1 MISDIGLSFKIINAS
16 CIEIAENKTNRE
28 VNEML
33 VEELSELIKAVIKL
47 ERWDMG
53 EITLRYN
60 IDEIHNNL
68 YEEMGDVIIMILQFI
83 YKNKIEYKEL
93 LNEILLNSQ
102 DRNMKERIIIFDD
115 KGDYYIFKH
124 SNIMERV
131 KQMKVE
137 RFEIVSEKL
146 IVMKVEGVINE

>member
-1 MISDIGLSFKIINAS
+1 ME
-16 CIEIAENKTNRE
+16 IE
-28 VNEML
+28 
-33 VEELSELIKAVIKL
+33 
-47 ERWDMG
+47 
-53 EITLRYN
+53 
-60 IDEIHNNL
+60 
-68 YEEMGDVIIMILQFI
+68 
-83 YKNKIEYKEL
+83 

-137 RFEIVSEKL
+137 RFEIVSDKL
-146 IVMKVEGVINE
+146 IVLKVEGEINEGR